1 MFKYFYEH
9 CIVFILKPLR
19 RRLNGFVVIIIF
31 GVKCMERE
39 NSLGITNE
47 MVEKAEKHG
56 ISYIV
61 LYGRIKSGWDI
72 ETAMTKKKKDVKG
85 MKVGNVYISR
95 EELQQANVKNS
106 TVRSRIKKGYTK
118 EEALMSVEEFKRK
131 VDFKPKRYKRRT
143 VNNDFIGMP
152 KEKRDREEFLRM
164 IGRIKYN
171 NRVRPRNHITLTKR
185 MKDRLNEMNLTIDDV
200 NEVPW
205 E

>member
-1 MFKYFYEH
+1 
-9 CIVFILKPLR
+9 
-19 RRLNGFVVIIIF
+19 
-31 GVKCMERE
+31 MERK

-47 MVEKAEKHG
+47 MVEKAEKNG

-85 MKVGNVYISR
+85 MKVGDVYISR
-95 EELQQANVKNS
+95 EELQQTTVKNS
-106 TVRSRIKKGYTK
+106 TIRSRIKKGYTK

-143 VNNDFIGMP
+143 VNNDFIGMT
-152 KEKRDREEFLRM
+152 KEERDREEFLRM